1 MTARIYSTL
10 NELIFKSAKRFPE
23 LPAAGFAFERPMA
36 YREFHDKIVSLA
48 IVLQR
53 RGLQKHD
60 RAAILAENSASWGI
74 AYFATIRLGAV
85 VVPILPDF
93 TERDVKHILQD
104 CGAKII
110 FTTGKQFE
118 KLYDFPERDQK
129 TIIAL
134 DDARDPNKIVTV
146 AGFSELLD
154 QGARDIHKPALSEE
168 AAPDDI
174 ASIIYTSGTSG
185 HSKAVL
191 LTHKNFCSNLS
202 GAESIFA
209 GLEITGW
216 TFLSILP
223 MSHAYEFTISFLTP
237 LANGARIVYAGKSP
251 TPTILEKICRE
262 EHPDVVCMV
271 PMIIEKIYKKK
282 ILPALT
288 ANRAMRRAVKVPLF
302 RRLISR
308 IIGRK
313 LLAFFGGKLQIL
325 ALGGAAL
332 NIEVER
338 FLREAAM
345 PYLVG
350 YGLTEAS
357 PLVSAGPLG
366 DRTIALGSSG
376 KPVRGVAV
384 KIVNPDPLTKIGEI
398 FVSGTN
404 IMRGYRNNPE
414 ATAAAIDQDGWLATG
429 DLGYLDQWHNLFI
442 KGRSKNVIVLSHGEN
457 IYPEGIEEK
466 INACR
471 YAIESLVSAADDRL
485 EARVY
490 LDYERI
496 DAETVGKNE
505 EQKRAH
511 IKALLATIKK
521 EVNSRLPLY
530 SQLAV
535 VSERTEPF
543 TKTATQKIKRY
554 LYVA

>member
-1 MTARIYSTL
+1 MTAPIYSTL
-10 NELIFKSAKRFPE
+10 NQLISESAKKFPG
-23 LPAAGFAFERPMA
+23 LPAAGFAFEKPLT
-36 YREFHDKIVSLA
+36 YREFHDKIIALA
-48 IVLQR
+48 AVLQKV
-53 RGLQKHD
+53 GLRKQD
-60 RAAILAENSASWGI
+60 RVAILAENSAPWGI
-74 AYFATIRLGAV
+74 AYFAAVRLGAMI
-85 VVPILPDF
+85 VPILPDF
-93 TERDVKHILQD
+93 TERDVQHILQD
-104 CGAKII
+104 CGAQII
-110 FTTGKQFE
+110 FTTGRQFE
-118 KLYDFPERDQK
+118 KMYDLPGRELK

-134 DDARDPNKIVTV
+134 DDAKDPNKIV
-146 AGFSELLD
+146 AAASFSELL
-154 QGARDIHKPALSEE
+154 QGARHIDRSAVGLDET
-168 AAPDDI
+168 APDDI

-202 GAESIFA
+202 AAESIFA
-209 GLEITGW
+209 DLEITAW

-223 MSHAYEFTISFLTP
+223 MSHAYEFTINFLTP

-271 PMIIEKIYKKK
+271 PMVIEKIYKKR

-288 ANRAMRRAVKVPLF
+288 ANGAIRMAVRVPLF
-302 RRLISR
+302 RRMISR
-308 IIGRK
+308 KIGRR
-313 LLAFFGGKLQIL
+313 LLAFFGGNLQIL

-338 FLREAAM
+338 FLREAAI

-357 PLVSAGPLG
+357 PLISAGPFG
-366 DRTIALGSSG
+366 DRTIALGSAG

-384 KIVNPDPLTKIGEI
+384 KIVNPDPLSRIGEI
-398 FVSGTN
+398 FVSGDN
-404 IMRGYRNNPE
+404 VMRGYRNNPE
-414 ATAAAIDQDGWLATG
+414 ATSAAIAQDGWLATG
-429 DLGYLDQWHNLFI
+429 DLGYMDQWHNLFI

-457 IYPEGIEEK
+457 IYPESIEEK

-471 YAIESLVSAADDRL
+471 YVLESLVCAAGDRL

-496 DAETVGKNE
+496 DEESAGKGE

-511 IKALLATIKK
+511 TNNLLAAIKN
-521 EVNSRLPLY
+521 EVNSQLPPY
-530 SQLAV
+530 SQLAAV
-535 VSERTEPF
+535 TERTEPF

-554 LYVA
+554 LYVG

>member
-1 MTARIYSTL
+1 MTAHNYSTL
-10 NELIFKSAKRFPE
+10 NELIFESTKLFPE

-36 YREFHDKIVSLA
+36 YREFHDKIASLA

-53 RGLQKHD
+53 IGLQKHD
-60 RAAILAENSASWGI
+60 RVAILAENSARWGM
-74 AYFATIRLGAV
+74 AYFASVRLGAE

-93 TERDVKHILQD
+93 TDRDVKHILQD
-104 CGAKII
+104 SDAKII

-118 KLYDFPERDQK
+118 KVYDFPDHSQK

-134 DDARDPNKIVTV
+134 DDARDPNKIVT
-146 AGFSELLD
+146 ARGFSELL
-154 QGARDIHKPALSEE
+154 QGAPVDRPALSKE
-168 AAPDDI
+168 AAPNDI

-191 LTHKNFCSNLS
+191 LTHKNFCSNLR

-209 GLEITGW
+209 GQKITGW

-251 TPTILEKICRE
+251 TPTILGKICRE
-262 EHPDVVCMV
+262 ERPEVVCMV

-288 ANRAMRRAVKVPLF
+288 ASGAMRRAIRVPLF
-302 RRLISR
+302 RRMIHR

-366 DRTIALGSSG
+366 DRSIALGSAG

-384 KIVNPDPLTKIGEI
+384 KIANPDPVSKIGEI
-398 FVSGTN
+398 YVSGDN
-404 IMRGYRNNPE
+404 IMHGYRNNPGD
-414 ATAAAIDQDGWLATG
+414 TAAAIDQDGWLATG
-429 DLGYLDQWHNLFI
+429 DLGYLDQRNNLFI

-466 INACR
+466 INTCR
-471 YAIESLVSAADDRL
+471 HVIESLVSAAGDRL

-496 DAETVGKNE
+496 DEEDTGKNE
-505 EQKRAH
+505 AQKQAH
-511 IKALLATIKK
+511 IKELLAAIKK
-521 EVNSRLPLY
+521 EVNSQLPLY

-535 VSERTEPF
+535 VTERTEPF

-554 LYVA
+554 LYVG